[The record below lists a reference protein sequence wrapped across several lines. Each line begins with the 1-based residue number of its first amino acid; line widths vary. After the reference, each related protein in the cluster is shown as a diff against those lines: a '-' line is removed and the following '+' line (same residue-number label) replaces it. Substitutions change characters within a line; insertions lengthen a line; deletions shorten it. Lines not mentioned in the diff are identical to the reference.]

1 MDGTPNESNVTFFF
15 PDEDDTLGNLVRHK
29 LLLDP
34 EVIFAAYKVP
44 HPLKRSVEVR
54 VQTVD
59 TPVKETMAASIDGLV
74 QDLDA
79 FNRAFNEALDC

>member
-1 MDGTPNESNVTFFF
+1 MDGTPNEYNVTFFF

-34 EVIFAAYKVP
+34 RVIFAAYKVP

-54 VQTVD
+54 VQTVE